1 MCHVTHRYAKA
12 NKKSKTE
19 NKYWYVNNLYGWAM
33 PQKLLTAQLQNKTE
47 YAIQTRNLK
56 QTCSHGLVFKQFIV
70 INFNAGGCLKRSID
84 MNTELRKK
92 QKSTLKNTF

>member
-1 MCHVTHRYAKA
+1 
-12 NKKSKTE
+12 
-19 NKYWYVNNLYGWAM
+19 M
-33 PQKLLTAQLQNKTE
+33 PQKLVTAHLQNKTE